1 MLPVIT
7 ETQPKP
13 ELGGITL
20 IGTII
25 NVAAILVGS
34 ALGLLLKRNFRK
46 HIADVV
52 MQGLGL
58 CVTLI
63 GLSGALETGNVLLMI
78 LSVVLGGVV
87 GALIGIDRRLND
99 LGAYAQRKLTRN
111 TGEDNTFA
119 RAFVTASLVFC
130 VGAMAVVGALDSGIR
145 GDHSTL
151 IAKSAL
157 DGVAS
162 IVFASA
168 LGPGVML
175 SAVPVLLYQ
184 GSIALLGNLVAPLLS
199 DVVVQE
205 MSAVGGLLI
214 IGIGLNMLL
223 KSEIKVADLLPAILV
238 PFLYYPIIG
247 LFS

>member
-1 MLPVIT
+1 M
-7 ETQPKP
+7 
-13 ELGGITL
+13 
-20 IGTII
+20 IGTLI
-25 NVAAILVGS
+25 NVAAIVVGS
-34 ALGLLLKRNFRK
+34 ALGLLLKKRFRQNV
-46 HIADVV
+46 ADVV

-63 GLSGALETGNVLLMI
+63 GLSGALKTDNVLLMI
-78 LSVVLGGVV
+78 LSVVVGGVI
-87 GALIGIDRRLND
+87 GALIGIGKHLND
-99 LGAYAQRKLTRN
+99 LGEFAQRKLVRADQQD
-111 TGEDNTFA
+111 GNTFA
-119 RAFVTASLVFC
+119 KAFVTASLVFC

-175 SAVPVLLYQ
+175 SALPVLVYQ
-184 GSIALLGNLVAPLLS
+184 GSIALLGNLIAPLLG
-199 DVVVQE
+199 DTVVRE
-205 MSAVGGLLI
+205 MSSVGGLLI
-214 IGIGLNMLL
+214 VGIGLNMLL
-223 KSEIKVADLLPAILV
+223 KADIKVADLLPAVFI
-238 PFLYYPIIG
+238 PFVYYPVVG

>member
-1 MLPVIT
+1 
-7 ETQPKP
+7 
-13 ELGGITL
+13 L
-20 IGTII
+20 IGTLI
-25 NVAAILVGS
+25 NVAAILAGS
-34 ALGLLLKRNFRK
+34 ALGLLLKRSFRK
-46 HIADVV
+46 SIADVV

-58 CVTLI
+58 CVILI
-63 GLSGALETGNVLLMI
+63 GLSGALKTGNVLLMI
-78 LSVVLGGVV
+78 LSVVVGGVT
-87 GALIGIDRRLND
+87 GALIGIDRRLNQ
-99 LGAYAQRKLTRN
+99 LGEFAQRKLVRN
-111 TGEDNTFA
+111 SNSENTFA

-168 LGPGVML
+168 LGPGVLL

-184 GSIALLGNLVAPLLS
+184 GSIAMLGNLVAPLLS
-199 DVVVQE
+199 DTVVLE

-214 IGIGLNMLL
+214 VGIGVNMLL
-223 KSEIKVADLLPAILV
+223 KSEIKVADLLPAIFV
-238 PFLYYPIIG
+238 PFLYYPIVS
-247 LFS
+247 LFT

>member
-1 MLPVIT
+1 
-7 ETQPKP
+7 
-13 ELGGITL
+13 L
-20 IGTII
+20 IGTLI

-34 ALGLLLKRNFRK
+34 SLGLLLKRSFRK
-46 HIADVV
+46 SIADVV

-58 CVTLI
+58 CVILI
-63 GLSGALETGNVLLMI
+63 GLSGALKTGNVLLMI
-78 LSVVLGGVV
+78 LSMVVGGVV
-87 GALIGIDRRLND
+87 GSLIGIDRRLND
-99 LGAYAQRKLTRN
+99 LGVYAQRKLTRGN
-111 TGEDNTFA
+111 DGENTFA
-119 RAFVTASLVFC
+119 KAFVTASLVFC

-157 DGVAS
+157 DGVAA

-175 SAVPVLLYQ
+175 SAVPVLVYQ

-199 DVVVQE
+199 DTVVQE

-214 IGIGLNMLL
+214 VGIGMNMLL

-238 PFLYYPIIG
+238 PFLYYPIVG